1 MDDKPSLDPIE
12 VGRLL
17 AGLFLSQKLAA
28 VVGPYAVIF
37 LAAMAGAGYALA
49 NTKLE
54 GRASF
59 FFFFLWRVLGALLA
73 TVPVATFVSL
83 YNDKWE
89 AQWFFIPVAAALA
102 YYADRLRE
110 LAGTFFDGL
119 KSWVRGWA
127 NKGNNAP

>member
-17 AGLFLSQKLAA
+17 AGLFLSQKLAV
-28 VVGPYAVIF
+28 VVGPYAVIL
-37 LAAMAGAGYALA
+37 LAAMAGAGYALS
-49 NTKLE
+49 NSRLT
-54 GRASF
+54 GRSSYF
-59 FFFFLWRVLGALLA
+59 FFFFWRMLVSILF
-73 TVPVATFVSL
+73 TVPVATLVAQ

-102 YYADRLRE
+102 YYADRLKE
-110 LAGTFFDGL
+110 LLGTLFEGA
-119 KSWVRGWA
+119 KGWVRGWA